1 MLGVDDE
8 EDLDFNDNNLSSS
21 PVHGPS
27 TPHPSP
33 PPCVFEGDYFGMDYT
48 AEDFSW
54 LESSLDD
61 KDYVNKDGYAAEEDD
76 DDDADDDEEGDVDVD
91 GDGDG
96 EEGHN
101 YFHLLAQASL
111 SPAESSLDDSHSPEP
126 QVPHSDDIHGRILSK
141 EECERIE
148 AQVWDC
154 SHVIHYTEGHAG
166 ACMDGNELSAY
177 ENTQNELDSHVPG
190 NAWAP
195 FQSRIDW
202 EVARWAKL
210 RGCGSTAV
218 TDLLKIPGVKLFL
231 PYLLALY
238 SSS

>member
-1 MLGVDDE
+1 MSTRFCHGCNITFRPSGYSKHLSLMTNSHCHSLHASDGSYMLGVDDE

-111 SPAESSLDDSHSPEP
+111 SPAESSLDDSHSLEP
-126 QVPHSDDIHGRILSK
+126 QVP
-141 EECERIE
+141 C
-148 AQVWDC
+148 
-154 SHVIHYTEGHAG
+154 
-166 ACMDGNELSAY
+166 
-177 ENTQNELDSHVPG
+177 
-190 NAWAP
+190 
-195 FQSRIDW
+195 
-202 EVARWAKL
+202 
-210 RGCGSTAV
+210 
-218 TDLLKIPGVKLFL
+218 
-231 PYLLALY
+231 
-238 SSS
+238 